1 MISCFLDYVLI
12 VRFCL
17 MIIDIIVHIDYYDL
31 LYSLARS
38 LFLGCEKLDC
48 EKWKTWLWKVKNLI
62 VKSEKPNG
70 ESKWDQT

>member
-1 MISCFLDYVLI
+1 
-12 VRFCL
+12 

-38 LFLGCEKLDC
+38 LFLGYEKLDR